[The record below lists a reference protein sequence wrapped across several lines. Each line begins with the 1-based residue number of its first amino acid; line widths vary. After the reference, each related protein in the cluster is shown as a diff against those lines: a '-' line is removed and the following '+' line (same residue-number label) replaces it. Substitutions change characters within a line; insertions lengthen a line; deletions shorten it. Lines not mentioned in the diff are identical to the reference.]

1 MKSYL
6 FTQHKIIILK
16 LLTILNVLSK
26 SIAWFWQL
34 WSCAGN
40 KSKKCKVCDG
50 TGYYEKKTCV
60 FCDGT
65 GESDIKPYKEVY
77 GD

>member
-1 MKSYL
+1 MERD
-6 FTQHKIIILK
+6 
-16 LLTILNVLSK
+16 
-26 SIAWFWQL
+26 
-34 WSCAGN
+34 SCSMAN
-40 KSKKCKVCDG
+40 CYWMFLAAMVMCRKQNEKCKVCDG

-65 GESDIKPYKEVY
+65 GESDINPYKEVY

>member
-1 MKSYL
+1 MKK
-6 FTQHKIIILK
+6 KII
-16 LLTILNVLSK
+16 VLMCFMVTVY
-26 SIAWFWQL
+26 IFTG
-34 WSCAGN
+34 CGN
-40 KSKKCKVCDG
+40 NQKCKVCGG

-65 GESDIKPYKEVY
+65 GESDVDPYKEVY

>member
-1 MKSYL
+1 MCFMATVYI
-6 FTQHKIIILK
+6 FTG
-16 LLTILNVLSK
+16 
-26 SIAWFWQL
+26 
-34 WSCAGN
+34 CGN
-40 KSKKCKVCDG
+40 NQKCKVCGG

-65 GESDIKPYKEVY
+65 GESDIDPYKEVY